1 MDHNLRPQVKIETPL
16 GRALLIYTQWFILVK
31 FKDNIPKGEVHELG
45 DSRHTL
51 SLHRGRYISI
61 TSETVKCF

>member
-1 MDHNLRPQVKIETPL
+1 MTHSGFV
-16 GRALLIYTQWFILVK
+16 LVT

-51 SLHRGRYISI
+51 SMHCGRYTRI
-61 TSETVKCF
+61 TSEKTQVLQIKIIGHI